1 MKTLTL
7 LISTAFLFAASVFA
21 ADSPASSQ
29 AEVTKLVS
37 AIASDNYAAFVADGN
52 AAFQGLKKD
61 QFESVVSQL
70 GSKLK
75 AGYDLAYLG
84 DLNQRG
90 YLVTLWRIRFQ
101 NGGDDLLATL
111 SMKEGKVG
119 GFWIK

>member
-1 MKTLTL
+1 MRK
-7 LISTAFLFAASVFA
+7 LILSLATACFVTVSVFA

-75 AGYDLAYLG
+75 SGYDLAYLG
-84 DLNQRG
+84 LLNQRG
-90 YLVTLWRIRFQ
+90 YLVTLWRIRFRA
-101 NGGDDLLATL
+101 GGDDLLATL
-111 SMKEGKVG
+111 SMKDGKVG

>member
-1 MKTLTL
+1 MKTLIL
-7 LISTAFLFAASVFA
+7 SLATAFLYSVSVFA
-21 ADSPASSQ
+21 AEAPIASQ
-29 AEVTKLVS
+29 VEATKLVS
-37 AIASDNYAAFVADGN
+37 AIASDDYAAFVVDGN

-61 QFESVVSQL
+61 QFESLVSQI

-75 AGYDLAYLG
+75 SGYDLAYLG

-90 YLVTLWRIRFQ
+90 YQVTLWRIRFK

-111 SMKEGKVG
+111 SMKDGKVG

>member
-7 LISTAFLFAASVFA
+7 SLLTAVLFSVSVFA
-21 ADSPASSQ
+21 TEPPAASQ
-29 AEVTKLVS
+29 EEAIKLVS
-37 AIASDNYAAFVADGN
+37 AIASDNYTAFVAGGN

-61 QFESVVSQL
+61 QFESVVSQI
-70 GSKLK
+70 GSNLK
-75 AGYDLAYLG
+75 SGYDLNYLG

-90 YLVTLWRIRFQ
+90 YQVTLWRVRFK

-111 SMKEGKVG
+111 SMKDGKVG

>member
-7 LISTAFLFAASVFA
+7 SLSTAFLFAASVFA
-21 ADSPASSQ
+21 ADPPAASQ
-29 AEVTKLVS
+29 VEVKNLVS
-37 AIASDNYAAFVADGN
+37 AIVSDNYASFVADGN

-75 AGYDLAYLG
+75 SGYDLAYLG

-90 YLVTLWRIRFQ
+90 YLVTLWRIRFK

>member
-7 LISTAFLFAASVFA
+7 SLSTAFLFAASVFA
-21 ADSPASSQ
+21 SAPPAASQ
-29 AEVTKLVS
+29 VEVTNLVS
-37 AIASDNYAAFVADGN
+37 AIISDNYASFVADGN

-75 AGYDLAYLG
+75 SGYDLAYLG
-84 DLNQRG
+84 DINQRG
-90 YLVTLWRIRFQ
+90 YLVTLWRIRFK

>member
-7 LISTAFLFAASVFA
+7 SLSTAFLFAASVFA
-21 ADSPASSQ
+21 ADPPAASH
-29 AEVTKLVS
+29 AEATKLVS
-37 AIASDNYAAFVADGN
+37 AIASDNYASFVADGN

-75 AGYDLAYLG
+75 SGYDLAYLG

-90 YLVTLWRIRFQ
+90 YQVTLWRIRF
-101 NGGDDLLATL
+101 NSGGDDLLATL
-111 SMKEGKVG
+111 SMRDGKVG
-119 GFWIK
+119 GYWIQ

>member
-7 LISTAFLFAASVFA
+7 SLLTAFLFAASVFA
-21 ADSPASSQ
+21 SDPPAASQ
-29 AEVTKLVS
+29 VEVTNLVS
-37 AIASDNYAAFVADGN
+37 AIVSDNYASFVADGN

-75 AGYDLAYLG
+75 SGYDLAYLG

-90 YLVTLWRIRFQ
+90 YLVTLWRIRFK

>member
-1 MKTLTL
+1 MRK
-7 LISTAFLFAASVFA
+7 LILSLAIACFVTVSVFA
-21 ADSPASSQ
+21 ADPPVSSQ
-29 AEVTKLVS
+29 AEATKLVS
-37 AIASDNYAAFVADGN
+37 AIVSDNYAAFVADGN

-75 AGYDLAYLG
+75 SGYDLAYLG

-111 SMKEGKVG
+111 SMKDGKVG